1 MQSWRSEK
9 YPECFSWVDSYKM
22 PPRRCVVQD
31 CDRVSNKELGISIHE
46 SPRSFKE
53 RVKWK
58 RFVLQHR
65 KNFNPKGS
73 FGVCSLHFTSDCFT
87 RAVHIK
93 GTERRVKAGSVPTIW
108 KEASV
113 SLSER
118 SRRTVREFAEFFAR
132 ICHFAVIFTNQG
144 KHTHTHLQPIFFI
157 TRLSVFSFR
166 LGEFVMFIYNSIYV
180 ARFH

>member
-1 MQSWRSEK
+1 
-9 YPECFSWVDSYKM
+9 M

-31 CDRVSNKELGISIHE
+31 CDRVSNKELGISMHV
-46 SPRSFKE
+46 SPRTFTE

-87 RAVHIK
+87 RAVHVK
-93 GTERRVKAGSVPTIW
+93 GTERRLKAGSVPTIW

-118 SRRTVREFAEFFAR
+118 SRRRVSEFAEFLFRAYLSL
-132 ICHFAVIFTNQG
+132 CCDIFTNQG
-144 KHTHTHLQPIFFI
+144 KHTHTYLQLIFFT
-157 TRLSVFSFR
+157 TRLSIFSFG
-166 LGEFVMFIYNSIYV
+166 LGEFVMFIYNSMYAV
-180 ARFH
+180 RFHWFAKSHCTTSSA

>member
-31 CDRVSNKELGISIHE
+31 CDRVSNKELGISMHV
-46 SPRSFKE
+46 SPRTFTE

-118 SRRTVREFAEFFAR
+118 SRRRVSEFAEFLFRAYLSLCCDIHKSR
-132 ICHFAVIFTNQG
+132 KTY
-144 KHTHTHLQPIFFI
+144 THSSSTYILYNSSKCIFF
-157 TRLSVFSFR
+157 
-166 LGEFVMFIYNSIYV
+166 
-180 ARFH
+180 

>member
-1 MQSWRSEK
+1 
-9 YPECFSWVDSYKM
+9 M

-31 CDRVSNKELGISIHE
+31 CDRISNKELGISMHV
-46 SPRSFKE
+46 SPRTFTE
-53 RVKWK
+53 RAKWK

-87 RAVHIK
+87 RAVHVK
-93 GTERRVKAGSVPTIW
+93 GTERPLKVGSVPTIW

-118 SRRTVREFAEFFAR
+118 SRRRVSEFAEFLFRAYLSL
-132 ICHFAVIFTNQG
+132 CCDIFTNQR
-144 KHTHTHLQPIFFI
+144 KHTHTYLQLIFFI
-157 TRLSVFSFR
+157 TRLSVFSFG
-166 LGEFVMFIYNSIYV
+166 LGEFVMFIHNSMYAV
-180 ARFH
+180 RFHWFAKSHCATSSA